1 MKVSLNIK
9 ICDQDIKDH
18 IQKTGMTEDTI
29 VGYMRSAAQQAAE
42 DIVNFSLNLSDTES
56 LRQTDV
62 DIRDD
67 NDIPYDYIN
76 IEGLGNTK
84 ILGGVTIKDKDG
96 SEKTVLLV
104 EDVGTKPL
112 FEIRGK
118 KAIWNGG
125 LSSTAQVRFF
135 KTKEGDEFKYSR
147 VHYRKL
153 HMHEVRQLYK
163 ENKTYSYEMPKE

>member
-9 ICDQDIKDH
+9 ICDQDIRDH
-18 IQKTGMTEDTI
+18 VQKTGMTEDFI
-29 VGYMRSAAQQAAE
+29 VGAMRSAAQQAAE
-42 DIVNFSLNLSDTES
+42 DIVNFSLNLSNTDS

-67 NDIPYDYIN
+67 NDTPYDFIK
-76 IEGLGNTK
+76 IAGLGTAK
-84 ILGGVTIKDKDG
+84 VLGGVTIKNKTG
-96 SEKTVLLV
+96 IEKTVLLV

-112 FEIRGK
+112 FEIQGK

-135 KTKEGDEFKYSR
+135 QTKEGGEFKYSR
-147 VHYRKL
+147 VNYRKL
-153 HMHEVRQLYK
+153 HMREVRQLYN
-163 ENKTYSYEMPKE
+163 ENKTYSYEMSKE